1 MFWSD
6 VTEEAI
12 FSAHIDEGQVF
23 AYIALYSITIIFVHN
38 LSRILEI
45 DPSPSCSPTL
55 LQTFYLLKQQTALAN
70 YEQFEYEFVLIF
82 STELWWRL
90 MESSQQMGLQSTGY
104 LISLSFFIVTV
115 IMIMAIWQSEIAGQL
130 TPFLMYSGLDALLP
144 FQLDINGAADDRD
157 DDDNND
163 DEVRIIPSPK
173 VHSHLYWTDT
183 GTNAISVC
191 DFTGMS
197 RYVTLR

>member
-1 MFWSD
+1 MI
-6 VTEEAI
+6 I
-12 FSAHIDEGQVF
+12 FVFLHIRCSGQMSQKRRYF
-23 AYIALYSITIIFVHN
+23 LHILTRDRFLHILPYTLTIIFVHN

-104 LISLSFFIVTV
+104 FIIISFFTIIMTV
-115 IMIMAIWQSEIAGQL
+115 MMAIWQSEIAGQL

-144 FQLDINGAADDRD
+144 FQLDINAMVLLMTEMMMTIMMMKFIHDG
-157 DDDNND
+157 
-163 DEVRIIPSPK
+163 
-173 VHSHLYWTDT
+173 
-183 GTNAISVC
+183 
-191 DFTGMS
+191 F
-197 RYVTLR
+197 

>member
-1 MFWSD
+1 MVPIPDTHTKINIISYIITLRLDRLDDYICFLFHQVFWSD

-104 LISLSFFIVTV
+104 FI
-115 IMIMAIWQSEIAGQL
+115 
-130 TPFLMYSGLDALLP
+130 
-144 FQLDINGAADDRD
+144 
-157 DDDNND
+157 
-163 DEVRIIPSPK
+163 II
-173 VHSHLYWTDT
+173 
-183 GTNAISVC
+183 
-191 DFTGMS
+191 
-197 RYVTLR
+197 